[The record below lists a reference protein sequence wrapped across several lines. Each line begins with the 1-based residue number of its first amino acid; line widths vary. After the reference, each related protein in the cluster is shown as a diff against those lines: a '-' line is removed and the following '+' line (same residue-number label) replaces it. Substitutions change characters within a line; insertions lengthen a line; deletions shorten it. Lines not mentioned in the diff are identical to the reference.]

1 MHVCGV
7 VFSLLLQLPLFSFLL
22 FNPDLILVPL
32 EIAAGIVSIIL

>member
-1 MHVCGV
+1 MGV